1 MSVLEVKA
9 ISDIK
14 FRITAREPKRI
25 EKSCWNGV
33 HQDRKDGCKPSSLS
47 GERVMMGVVA
57 TGT

>member
-9 ISDIK
+9 ISVIK
-14 FRITAREPKRI
+14 FRITARDPKRI
-25 EKSCWNGV
+25 EKSWNGV
-33 HQDRKDGCKPSSLS
+33 HQDRKDECKPSSLS